1 MIGEDELQAFIDDRL
16 DGERRAAVEAK
27 SLFVPSEKNPPPSIG
42 ETVTMK
48 VSSAMNSSNRRGIWL
63 KLTGTKLSSF
73 LPVLTCRLMIS
84 WSGPP
89 MKKLWA
95 STFSMTSSASSD
107 LARVKSGRQ
116 ALSEPVRAT

>member
-1 MIGEDELQAFIDDRL
+1 MLRL
-16 DGERRAAVEAK
+16 TSTIRRLHRRAAVEAK
-27 SLFVPSEKNPPPSIG
+27 SLSVPNEKKPPPSIG

-48 VSSAMNSSNRRGIWL
+48 VSSAMISSNRRGIWL
-63 KLTGTKLSSF
+63 KLTGTKLNSF

-107 LARVKSGRQ
+107 LANGSM
-116 ALSEPVRAT
+116 AIL